1 MGWVFGTDL
10 FIKELQLQKCRNYKN
25 VTFETWTF
33 PTILNVIAF
42 TPSLFFE
49 TFHVG
54 SPVDKSG
61 KLRAVSSRIKEL
73 VLDLHFL
80 NHVNKFNSNGLE
92 PVYYPRPLLW
102 GLLRVCQAYSGEMF
116 SSLTVTSFKARG
128 ILSGS
133 YDAFWSRLYLC
144 PISKF
149 LIVALA
155 HLRSNHIGYLEE
167 IVSFG

>member
-1 MGWVFGTDL
+1 LKL
-10 FIKELQLQKCRNYKN
+10 FMLD
-25 VTFETWTF
+25 
-33 PTILNVIAF
+33 
-42 TPSLFFE
+42 
-49 TFHVG
+49 H
-54 SPVDKSG
+54 PVDKSG

-149 LIVALA
+149 VARPPKFLIVALA